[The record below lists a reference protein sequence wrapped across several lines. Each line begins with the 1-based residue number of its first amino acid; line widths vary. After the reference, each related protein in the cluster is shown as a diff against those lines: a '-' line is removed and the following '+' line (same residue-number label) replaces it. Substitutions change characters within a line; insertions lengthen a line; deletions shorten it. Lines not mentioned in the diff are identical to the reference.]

1 MLKNKKALYVLV
13 PLVLIIW
20 GVIGYRIWVGMN
32 SDNPDY
38 FVEQV
43 NTEPVV
49 EMLEPD
55 TFSIIAD
62 YRDPF
67 LGRIRSPK
75 PKTGEIKKRPIQVKK
90 KSEPP
95 LRWPSITYGG
105 MIKNQKTNK
114 LVAMVKI
121 NGKDNLMAVGNI
133 MAEVRLVKV
142 YPDSIKVALGKVA
155 KIVVK

>member
-1 MLKNKKALYVLV
+1 MLV

-20 GVIGYRIWVGMN
+20 GMITYRIYESWKG
-32 SDNPDY
+32 DNTDY
-38 FVEQV
+38 FIEQ
-43 NTEPVV
+43 TAAEPVV

-67 LGRIRSPK
+67 LGKIRSLK
-75 PKTGEIKKRPIQVKK
+75 PKTGQPKKKPATVKK
-90 KSEPP
+90 KPEPQ

-105 MIKNQKTNK
+105 MIRNQKTGK
-114 LVAMVKI
+114 LVAMIKI
-121 NGKDNLMAVGNI
+121 NGKDNLMAAGNI
-133 MAEVRLVKV
+133 VSEVRLVQV
-142 YPDSIKVALGKVA
+142 YPDSIKVALGKVE